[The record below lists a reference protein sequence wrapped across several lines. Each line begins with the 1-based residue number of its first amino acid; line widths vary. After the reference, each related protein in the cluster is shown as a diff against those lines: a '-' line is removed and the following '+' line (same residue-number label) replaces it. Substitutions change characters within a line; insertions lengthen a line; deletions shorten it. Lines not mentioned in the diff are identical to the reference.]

1 MTHFNVQK
9 INFSV
14 EKVEQEILEE
24 ERIRRYQAEV
34 KIYFLM
40 KDFMMVVNQNARSP
54 EYTLKLIAS
63 GYIQTKKDFE
73 IVYYSADRWT
83 DTIVKGIGK
92 VIEEK
97 WRDELNMLTS
107 CDFTLTEILRK
118 KLYVTTYTIKSNHVI
133 ESDLNLFYYH

>member
-92 VIEEK
+92 V
-97 WRDELNMLTS
+97 S
-107 CDFTLTEILRK
+107 RK
-118 KLYVTTYTIKSNHVI
+118 NGVMN
-133 ESDLNLFYYH
+133 

>member
-1 MTHFNVQK
+1 MTHFNAEK
-9 INFSV
+9 INFSI

-24 ERIRRYQAEV
+24 KRIRRYQAEV

-40 KDFMMVVNQNARSP
+40 KDFMIVGNRNAPFP

-63 GYIQTKKDFE
+63 GYRQTKKKFE

-83 DTIVKGIGK
+83 DTIVKGISK

-107 CDFTLTEILRK
+107 SDFTLTEILKK
-118 KLYVTTYTIKSNHVI
+118 KLYVTTYTIKSDHMI
-133 ESDLNLFYYH
+133 QSDFNLFYYH